1 MSTPPPDPFSGAE
14 SDAEFFGLPVRD
26 PASAE
31 ASRDVVELAVSSFM
45 DGLRHGTRPSVDE
58 FAQRY
63 PEHADEI
70 REILPL
76 VAAMESWKTAREA
89 PGGVKSIPA
98 AIGLE
103 RLGEFRLVREI
114 GRGGMGVVYEAV
126 QEPGGRR
133 VAFKLLPW
141 RLPETSPWRQR
152 FLNEARTTARL
163 RHPHIVPVY
172 EFGEQQGWCY
182 YVMQLVEGLSLDRII
197 RLLKQPAGT
206 VSAEDI
212 QRAFATSHLA
222 GQAISK
228 ATSSQST
235 ASTSPS
241 GDKPGGILRCD
252 SWQQIAAIGIQ
263 AADALRFAHARGTLH
278 LDVKPANLLLDPH
291 GSVWLA
297 DFGVASQRDDLLGG
311 SAAHLAG
318 TLPYAAPEQI
328 DGLADERSDLY
339 SLGTTLYELCTLRPP
354 FEASTRTKL
363 VAQMQTTIPPRPRE
377 VNRLVPVELER
388 IIMKATDRTPES
400 RFQSADELLEALWQ
414 FIQRK
419 QTTVSST
426 GWGELF
432 SRLLRRDGS

>member
-1 MSTPPPDPFSGAE
+1 VNTPPPDPPTGTDC
-14 SDAEFFGLPVRD
+14 DAEFFGLPVSD
-26 PASAE
+26 PASAN

-45 DGLRHGTRPSVDE
+45 DGLRRGTSPSVED

-63 PEHADEI
+63 PEHSEEI

-197 RLLKQPAGT
+197 RLLKQPAGA
-206 VSAEDI
+206 VSADDI
-212 QRAFATSHLA
+212 QRAFAASNLT
-222 GQAISK
+222 GR
-228 ATSSQST
+228 
-235 ASTSPS
+235 ASTSPSTAPQSSS
-241 GDKPGGILRCD
+241 GDKPGGVLRRD

-311 SAAHLAG
+311 SAGHLAG

-377 VNRLVPVELER
+377 VNRLIPVELER
-388 IIMKATDRTPES
+388 IILKATDRTPE
-400 RFQSADELLEALWQ
+400 RRYQSADELLEALWQ

-419 QTTVSST
+419 QTTVSSS
-426 GWGELF
+426 GWGDLF
-432 SRLLRRDGS
+432 GRLLRRDGS